1 MKTRTT
7 FAAALLLIA
16 GSAFANP
23 PGPAHDSGARLD
35 RLAILLDLD
44 EGQKA
49 AVKQVFDEQAQQHKE
64 RWQKAKE
71 SQTRPSREE
80 MHATRE
86 KMHHEMVE
94 KLRPILSD
102 TQMTKFEALHE
113 SPGPFG
119 GPPPGSRPD
128 QHKQDNAE

>member
-16 GSAFANP
+16 GTALANP
-23 PGPAHDSGARLD
+23 PGPAPDSAARLD

-49 AVKQVFDEQAQQHKE
+49 AVKQVFDEQAQERKE

-80 MHATRE
+80 MHAARE
-86 KMHHEMVE
+86 KMHKEMVE

-102 TQMTKFEALHE
+102 TQMKKFEALHE
-113 SPGPFG
+113 GPGPF
-119 GPPPGSRPD
+119 GPPPGSHPD
-128 QHKQDNAE
+128 WHK